1 MRQKLLKRQSP
12 VNAFVAMKLRK
23 SSPLG
28 RIFTLYCLDSRA
40 LGADPQ
46 RKNNASYLMRTNSLL
61 LSLVAGASLFS
72 FVAAAADDSEAL
84 IGKWSVK
91 KVNDEGQNVTQTLTI
106 KKGKGVFQM
115 VGAEDRT
122 ILYAEGDVKL
132 DKIGPFNALHFANV
146 RGGTSADNLQDV
158 DDEYVSV
165 YLLDGDTLTM
175 ATSFDKDREQI
186 QPSVDVYHRVKEA
199 AGATTLVIDEVAM
212 ADTPQ
217 SSTWFV
223 CFEAKVEGVSKT
235 YHVDGKS
242 FDKNQVTIPVALE
255 LPNVKAGQKCSFKLQ
270 LDDADED
277 ACGESADN
285 SSKGEFTVS
294 DKGSQDYKPEDNWKY
309 TIKWHL
315 K

>member
-1 MRQKLLKRQSP
+1 
-12 VNAFVAMKLRK
+12 
-23 SSPLG
+23 
-28 RIFTLYCLDSRA
+28 
-40 LGADPQ
+40 
-46 RKNNASYLMRTNSLL
+46 MRTNSLF
-61 LSLVAGASLFS
+61 LSLAVGASLFS
-72 FVAAAADDSEAL
+72 FVAAAADDADAL

-91 KVNDEGQNVTQTLTI
+91 KVNDQGQAITQTLTI

-115 VGAEDRT
+115 LGAEDRVV
-122 ILYAEGDVKL
+122 LYAEGDVKL

-146 RGGTSADNLQDV
+146 RGGTSADSLQDV

-175 ATSFDKDREQI
+175 ATSFDKEREQM

-199 AGATTLVIDEVAM
+199 AGSSALVIDEVVM

-235 YHVDGKS
+235 YYVANKG
-242 FDKNQVTIPVALE
+242 FDKNKVTIPVALE

-270 LDDADED
+270 LDDVDED

-285 SSKGEFTVS
+285 TSKGEFTVS
-294 DKGSQDYKPEDNWKY
+294 DKGTQSYKPEDNWKY
-309 TIKWHL
+309 TINWHM